1 MNERIG
7 SASITAGASKD
18 AALAAVRRIGFWGSV
33 LLPAGYLPVLYAL
46 SGGEMFGALAVL
58 FAVNVAC
65 LLCGRTYA
73 L

>member
-7 SASITAGASKD
+7 PTSLIAEASKD
-18 AALAAVRRIGFWGSV
+18 AAVAAVRRIGFWGSV

-46 SGGEMFGALAVL
+46 SGSEMFAVL
-58 FAVNVAC
+58 GVLLAANLAC
-65 LLCGRTYA
+65 LHCGRQYA

>member
-7 SASITAGASKD
+7 STSLSVSASKG
-18 AALAAVRRIGFWGSV
+18 AALAVVRRIGFWGSV

-46 SGGEMFGALAVL
+46 SGSEMFGALAAL
-58 FAVNVAC
+58 FAVNVVC
-65 LLCGRTYA
+65 LLCGRQYA